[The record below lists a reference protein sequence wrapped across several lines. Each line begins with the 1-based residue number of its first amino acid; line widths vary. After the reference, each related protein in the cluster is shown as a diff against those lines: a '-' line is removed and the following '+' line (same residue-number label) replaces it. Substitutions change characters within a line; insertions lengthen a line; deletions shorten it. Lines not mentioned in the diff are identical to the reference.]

1 MEGAMMGTKTV
12 EFFFDF
18 GSPASYLAWTQLP
31 GICTAGGAT
40 LAFRPMLLG
49 GVFQA
54 TGNASPVTVPAKGRD
69 MLTDLARFARRYGVS
84 MHFNPHFPINTLAL
98 MRGAVGV
105 QIRRPHRF
113 EDFVSAIFRA
123 MWVDGRNMGDA
134 AVVAEVLGQ
143 AGFDPRSVLELTAD
157 PAIKEALKANTDE
170 AVRRGAFGAPTMF
183 VGDQMFFGQDRLD
196 FVREALERHQI
207 RTRSSGAT

>member
-1 MEGAMMGTKTV
+1 VSTKTV

-31 GICTAGGAT
+31 GICNTTGAT
-40 LAFRPMLLG
+40 LVYRPMLLG

-54 TGNASPVTVPAKGRD
+54 TGNTSPVTVPAKGKY

-84 MHFNPHFPINTLAL
+84 MRFNPHFPINTLAL
-98 MRGAVGV
+98 MRGAVGL
-105 QIRRPHRF
+105 QMRQPQRF
-113 EDFVSAIFRA
+113 DDFVSAIFKSI
-123 MWVDGRNMGDA
+123 WVEGRNMGDP
-134 AVVAEVLGQ
+134 AVVGDVLVQ
-143 AGFDPRSVLELTAD
+143 AGLDAQSVLELTSD
-157 PAIKEALKANTDE
+157 PAIKEALKANTEE

-196 FVREALERHQI
+196 FVREALAE
-207 RTRSSGAT
+207 S